1 MIIKKIREY
10 YSLKKQIDKI
20 YTLLAKVTL
29 NEQKLME
36 NMYIMKDD
44 IKELKT
50 KSHPPLFTKTEY
62 EEVNQRHM
70 LLEAFFD
77 NLERIA
83 KKEKTVA
90 N

>member
-62 EEVNQRHM
+62 EEVNQRLM